1 MAEPLRIL
9 HLADSHIGAQL
20 VRRPRTQRPR
30 RGDDILGSYRR
41 VLDRAREF
49 NVDLVI
55 HAGDLFDVPA
65 PSPAALAA
73 ATAPLLALAAQGI
86 PIVIVPGNHERSV
99 IPGSLLLAHP
109 LIHVAADPTTFR
121 LRLRGRD
128 VAISAIPCI
137 RRDSLATF
145 DAALAAT
152 RWRDAEAELRIL
164 AVHQAFDGARCNSNT
179 YRFRTSENVIGRE
192 SIPGEFHYVAAG
204 HIHQHQVLTSP
215 AGATIVYA
223 GSCDRVS
230 FAERDEPK
238 GCMLLEMNGHGLQ
251 HRFVEHAVRPMQV
264 VPIDVTGLRP
274 GALRDA
280 LAAAV
285 AALPQEAVASLRLT
299 GTAASGALEGLR
311 ASELV
316 RTRRADVLV
325 TVTVRDVQFERATQP
340 ALGKPTAARAG
351 AFDCL
356 GAFAEP
362 IVGAQADAL
371 AALPTGRGV
380 YALYDCGDRLLYVGK
395 ATNLRTR
402 VQTHVRGR
410 SGAAH
415 FAGWAQRIARAEVLP
430 LASDREALLVE
441 ADLIRRLRPPF
452 NRRMRSWRSYCYIV
466 GGREPHAQFAISDE
480 PRGVDCFGPYRSRFA
495 AGELIETL
503 CAHLGIAQCP
513 ASAAEDR
520 SRLPLLIDGESLL
533 CERYYRRQ
541 CSGPCGQRIAP
552 GAYTE
557 RVAQAHA
564 LLRGEDESVG
574 LALAESVAN
583 LPAGEA
589 DEPSSRA
596 LRRAAEVLRQAYAH
610 GARLRRAEAL
620 RGECVRS
627 DLDGVQRVVL
637 FTSSGPEFL
646 RVPST
651 QSARRAFD
659 ERLARRARQEKTYC
673 DRRLA
678 KAVVDVFLIA
688 EQAVAPQP
696 SAP

>member
-20 VRRPRTQRPR
+20 VRRPRTERPR
-30 RGDDILGSYRR
+30 RGDDILDSYRR
-41 VLDRAREF
+41 VLDRACEF

-109 LIHVAADPTTFR
+109 LIHIAAEPTTFR

-128 VAISAIPCI
+128 VAIAAIPCI
-137 RRDSLATF
+137 RRDSLVAF
-145 DAALAAT
+145 DAALAASG
-152 RWRDAEAELRIL
+152 WRGADAELRIL
-164 AVHQAFDGARCNSNT
+164 AVHQTFDGARCNSNT
-179 YRFRTSENVIGRE
+179 YRFRTSENVISRE
-192 SIPGEFHYVAAG
+192 AVPGEFHYVAAG
-204 HIHQHQVLTSP
+204 HIHQHQVLASP
-215 AGATIVYA
+215 AGAPLVYA

-264 VPIDVTGLRP
+264 VPVDVTGLRP
-274 GALRDA
+274 GAVRDA

-285 AALPQEAVASLRLT
+285 TALPQDAVASLRLT
-299 GTAASGALEGLR
+299 GTAAHGALDGLR
-311 ASELV
+311 TSELV
-316 RTRRADVLV
+316 RTRRTDVLV
-325 TVTVRDVQFERATQP
+325 TVTMRDVQFERATQP
-340 ALGKPTAARAG
+340 ALKRPAAPGAG
-351 AFDCL
+351 AFACL

-362 IVGAQADAL
+362 IAGAPADGLAL
-371 AALPTGRGV
+371 LPTGRGV
-380 YALYDCGDRLLYVGK
+380 YALYDSADRLLYVGK

-402 VQTHVRGR
+402 VQTHVRAK
-410 SGAAH
+410 SGAAR
-415 FAGWAQRIARAEVLP
+415 FAGWAQQIARAEALP

-466 GGREPHAQFAISDE
+466 GGREPYAQFELGEE
-480 PRGVDCFGPYRSRFA
+480 PRGADCFGPYRSRYA
-495 AGELIETL
+495 AGELLETL
-503 CAHLGIAQCP
+503 CSHLGIAQCP
-513 ASAAEDR
+513 PPAEER
-520 SRLPLLIDGESLL
+520 SDLPLLIDGQSLL

-541 CSGPCGQRIAP
+541 CSGPCGQRVIL
-552 GAYTE
+552 GAYAE

-564 LLRGEDESVG
+564 LLRGEDESVV
-574 LALAESVAN
+574 LALEESLAG

-589 DEPSSRA
+589 DEPPSRA
-596 LRRAAEVLRQAYAH
+596 LRRAAEVLRNAYAH
-610 GARLRRAEAL
+610 GVRLRRAEAL
-620 RGECVRS
+620 RGECLRGE
-627 DLDGVQRVVL
+627 LDGVERVVL

-646 RVPST
+646 RVPPT
-651 QSARRAFD
+651 ASARRAFE
-659 ERLARRARQEKTYC
+659 ERLARSARQEKAYR

-678 KAVVDVFLIA
+678 KAVVDAFLIA
-688 EQAVAPQP
+688 EQAMAPQP